1 MLLVADAIKDFS
13 LIVSSETYLME
24 IINFTK
30 QLKKE
35 YIEIQE
41 LFIVENSQLLGK
53 FKLVDLIYLITSG
66 TNLEKMKV
74 AEVMQPAITLQPNYN
89 CQQVLSLMQEN
100 NIMSLPVVNRSGEL
114 IEIVNPVIIAQKLQS
129 ELSDTIKQ
137 LQKERDKD
145 KNLVTQI
152 KEQIQKQIA
161 LKTEFDNLKGNN
173 ERLQH
178 KICNSLATEA
188 QLLQTTNELQE
199 LFQAFPDIYFRVKS
213 DSTILSYHAKEFSDL
228 YLPSDNFL
236 GKKLQEVLPA
246 NIACQFQE
254 AISRV
259 LETDSLTAI
268 EYSLSV
274 PSGEKSFEARL
285 QSTIGNHIIVIVRDI
300 TERKQAEIELQKAK
314 DELEIKVEERTY
326 ELRKTNS
333 RLRQEITERKRIEEE
348 LRFRVDFEKLIT
360 TISAD
365 FINLAASEID
375 HGINKALKTI
385 SKFVGVDRS
394 YVFLL
399 TEDSEKINNTHEWCA
414 SEISSRIDDLK
425 NIYVEDLTLLIQK
438 LHRGEILQLQDI
450 QNLLLQKTVEEQVF
464 KTQDIKS
471 LIILPITYS
480 GNLIGFLSFESLSTA
495 TWTENS
501 IFLLKIVAEILGNVL
516 GRKRVEQAL
525 RVSEERYA
533 RAISAGKVG
542 VWEWNIQTNE
552 VYIDSNLKAMLGYE
566 DEEIANQFSNWLR
579 FVHSEDVGFVKA
591 EINAYLEELIPKYE
605 IEHRM
610 LHKNGDAYSFL
621 TRGNV
626 VRDRDGVPTFMAG
639 SSTDITVRK
648 QVENK
653 LKSSLKE
660 KEVLLKEIH
669 HRVKNN
675 LQIISSLLRLQS
687 GYIKDKQALE
697 IFKDSQN
704 RVRAMALIHENLYQT
719 KDLAKIEFSEYIRKL
734 TNNLIRCYN
743 INNIQINTN
752 IEKLLLKIDM
762 AIPCGLIINE
772 LISNSMKHAFQN
784 GEEGEIYVEFLILQ
798 AGKYSLSVSD
808 NGGGTKENISSLKK
822 QSLGLEL
829 VWNLVEQLEGTI
841 VYNSKLGTSFRI
853 TFAENNDGE

>member
-1 MLLVADAIKDFS
+1 MLLIADAIKDSS
-13 LIVSSETYLME
+13 LIVSPETALTK
-24 IINFTK
+24 IIDFTK
-30 QLKKE
+30 EFQKQD
-35 YIEIQE
+35 IEIQE
-41 LFIVENSQLLGK
+41 LFIVEDLQLLGR
-53 FKLVDLIYLITSG
+53 FKLLDLVYLITSG
-66 TNLEKMKV
+66 SNLEKIKV
-74 AEVMQPAITLQPNYN
+74 AEVMQPAITLQLDYD

-100 NIMSLPVVNRSGEL
+100 NIMCLPVVNSLGEL
-114 IEIVNPVIIAQKLQS
+114 TEIVTPIMIAQRLRTKL
-129 ELSDTIKQ
+129 LNTRKQ
-137 LQKERDKD
+137 LREERQKH
-145 KNLVTQI
+145 KNLITHT
-152 KEQIQKQIA
+152 KENIQKHKK
-161 LKTEFDNLKGNN
+161 LKIEFDKLKDANK
-173 ERLQH
+173 RLQH
-178 KICNSLATEA
+178 KICDSLATEA

-199 LFQAFPDIYFRVKS
+199 LFQAFPDIYFRLKS
-213 DSTILSYHAKEFSDL
+213 DGTILSCHTKEFSDL
-228 YLPSDNFL
+228 YLPPDKFL
-236 GKKLQEVLPA
+236 GKKLEEVVPF
-246 NIACQFQE
+246 NIADKFQE
-254 AISRV
+254 AICQV
-259 LETDSLTAI
+259 LETDSPTAI
-268 EYSLSV
+268 EYSLWVS
-274 PSGEKSFEARL
+274 SGDKSFEARL
-285 QSTIGNHIIVIVRDI
+285 QSTIENQIIVIVRDI
-300 TERKQAEIELQKAK
+300 TERKQAEIELQNAK
-314 DELEIKVEERTY
+314 DKLEIRVEERTF

-333 RLRQEITERKRIEEE
+333 RLRQEIIERQRIEEE

-360 TISAD
+360 NISAD
-365 FINLAASEID
+365 FINLAADEID
-375 HGINKALKTI
+375 NGINKALQTI
-385 SKFVGVDRS
+385 GEFAGVDRS
-394 YVFLL
+394 YVFLS

-414 SEISSRIDDLK
+414 SGIPSRINELK
-425 NIYVEDLTLLIQK
+425 DIYVEDLTSFIEK
-438 LHRGEILQLQDI
+438 LQRGEILQLQDI
-450 QNLLLQKTVEEQVF
+450 QNLLLQKTVEQQVF

-471 LIILPITYS
+471 LIILPIACS
-480 GNLIGFLSFESLSTA
+480 GNLIGFLGFESLSTT
-495 TWTENS
+495 TWTQNS

-525 RVSEERYA
+525 RVSQERYA

-552 VYIDSNLKAMLGYE
+552 VYIDANLKAMLGYQ

-579 FVHSEDVGFVKA
+579 FVHFEDVSLVKA

-626 VRDRDGVPTFMAG
+626 VRDRDGVPAFMAG

-648 QVENK
+648 KVENK
-653 LKSSLKE
+653 LKASLKE

-719 KDLAKIEFSEYIRKL
+719 KDLAKIEFSEYIKKL

-743 INNIQINTN
+743 ITNIQINTN
-752 IEKLLLKIDM
+752 IEKLFLKLDM

-772 LISNSMKHAFQN
+772 LISNAMKHAFKN
-784 GEEGEIYVEFLILQ
+784 CEGGEIYVDFITLQ

-808 NGGGTKENISSLKK
+808 NGVGTTENISSLKK

-841 VYNSKLGTSFRI
+841 VYNFKLGTSFRI
-853 TFAENNDGE
+853 TFAENNDGK

>member
-1 MLLVADAIKDFS
+1 MLLVADAIKDS
-13 LIVSSETYLME
+13 ILTVSPETLLTE
-24 IINFTK
+24 IIGLIK
-30 QLKKE
+30 QFKE
-35 YIEIQE
+35 KDLGIKE
-41 LFIVENSQLLGK
+41 LFVVEGSQLLGI
-53 FKLVDLIYLITSG
+53 FKIFDLVYLITSG
-66 TNLEKMKV
+66 SNLEEMKV
-74 AEVMQPAITLQPNYN
+74 AEVMKPAITLQLNYDY
-89 CQQVLSLMQEN
+89 QQALSFMQDN
-100 NIMSLPVVNRSGEL
+100 NIMSLPVVNQSGEL
-114 IEIVNPVIIAQKLQS
+114 KEIVNPIIIAQRLQA
-129 ELSDTIKQ
+129 ELSNTIKKI
-137 LQKERDKD
+137 QKETL
-145 KNLVTQI
+145 KNQN
-152 KEQIQKQIA
+152 
-161 LKTEFDNLKGNN
+161 LKTEFDNLKDTNKL
-173 ERLQH
+173 LQH
-178 KICNSLATEA
+178 KICDSLATEA
-188 QLLQTTNELQE
+188 QLLQTTSELQE
-199 LFQAFPDIYFRVKS
+199 LFQAFPDIYFRLKS
-213 DSTILSYHAKEFSDL
+213 DGTILSCHAKEFSDL
-228 YLPSDNFL
+228 YLPPENFL
-236 GKKLQEVLPA
+236 GKQLEEILPPS
-246 NIACQFQE
+246 IACQFRE
-254 AISRV
+254 AISQV

-268 EYSLSV
+268 EYSLPV
-274 PSGEKSFEARL
+274 PAGEKSFEARL

-300 TERKQAEIELQKAK
+300 TERKQAEIELQNAK
-314 DELEIKVEERTY
+314 NELEIRVEERTY

-333 RLRQEITERKRIEEE
+333 RLRQEIIEREPIEEE
-348 LRFRVDFEKLIT
+348 LRFRVDFENLIT
-360 TISAD
+360 NISAD
-365 FINLAASEID
+365 FINLAANQID
-375 HGINKALKTI
+375 NGINKALQTI
-385 SKFVGVDRS
+385 GEFAGVDRS

-399 TEDSEKINNTHEWCA
+399 TEDSHRINNTHEWCA
-414 SEISSRIDDLK
+414 SEIPSRIDELK
-425 NIYVEDLTLLIQK
+425 DIYVEDLTSFIEK
-438 LHRGEILQLQDI
+438 LEHGEILQLQHI
-450 QNLLLQKTVEEQVF
+450 QDLLLQKAVEKQVF

-471 LIILPITYS
+471 LIILPIACS
-480 GNLIGFLSFESLSTA
+480 GNLIGFLGFESLST
-495 TWTENS
+495 TSWTENS

-552 VYIDSNLKAMLGYE
+552 VYIDSNLKAMLGYQ
-566 DEEIANQFSNWLR
+566 DQEIANQFSNWLQ
-579 FVHSEDVGFVKA
+579 FVHSSDVGLVKA

-626 VRDRDGVPTFMAG
+626 VRDRDGLPAFMAG

-719 KDLAKIEFSEYIRKL
+719 NNLAKIDFSEYIRKL
-734 TNNLIRCYN
+734 TNNLTRCYN
-743 INNIQINTN
+743 ITNIKINTN
-752 IEKLLLKIDM
+752 IEKTFLKIDT

-772 LISNSMKHAFQN
+772 LISNSIKHAFKN
-784 GEEGEIYVEFLILQ
+784 SHEGEIYVEFISLQ
-798 AGKYSLSVSD
+798 TDKYSLSVGD
-808 NGGGTKENISSLKK
+808 NGMGATENISSLKK

-841 VYNSKLGTSFRI
+841 VYSFKLGTSFRI
-853 TFAENNDGE
+853 TFAENNDR